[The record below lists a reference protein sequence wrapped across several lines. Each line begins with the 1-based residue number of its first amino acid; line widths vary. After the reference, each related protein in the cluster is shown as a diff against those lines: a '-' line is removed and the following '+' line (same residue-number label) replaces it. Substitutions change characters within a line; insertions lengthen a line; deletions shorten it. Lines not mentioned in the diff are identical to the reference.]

1 MGIGGGTATTRST
14 MRLNRPRIRI
24 PSPLFFLSGP
34 YFLEAL
40 LIVRLSDPAW
50 DGDTN
55 EAKSF
60 DVQGN
65 PQVVSDNDRYT
76 CFTYPHGA
84 YPWLG
89 HVK

>member
-1 MGIGGGTATTRST
+1 MRSTTRLSH
-14 MRLNRPRIRI
+14 PKIRI
-24 PSPLFFLSGP
+24 PSPLFFLLGP

-40 LIVRLSDPAW
+40 RIVRSSDPAR

-55 EAKSF
+55 ETRNF

-76 CFTYPHGA
+76 CFTYPYATHS
-84 YPWLG
+84 WLG